1 MTMRFVR
8 GLLCSA
14 TVFSLAIP
22 VAYAADTLG
31 QPVGTALQQA
41 QTALAAHDYAK
52 ALAAVNQADA
62 VKGKSAYEDY
72 TIAQMRA
79 AVASQAGNVAEATA
93 AYEKLIAS
101 PRTPHNLK
109 NQMLMSEGT
118 MAYNAK
124 DYPKA
129 ALAIQR
135 YLKEAGP
142 NPQMETL
149 LAQSYYLQKDYAGTV
164 KVLTPGIAAVLKA
177 GQKPVESQ
185 LQMLAAS
192 ATALKDS
199 TTATHAYVLLATYY
213 PKKEYWALLL
223 HELVINTKIPASLQL
238 DVYRIRLAVGDI
250 STPRDFMEMTEI
262 AMQGHMPQLALD
274 LMNQGYQQGVLGQG
288 AEAARQ
294 ARLKALVEKTVADKK
309 ASIEAD
315 EKEALAQTSG
325 NALLN
330 VGYNYVTFGQAA
342 KGIAL
347 MQQAIA
353 KGVTDPNIARLHL
366 GLAQMQAGNKAE
378 AIQTLKSVAGD
389 NGAYDIA
396 QLWVLK
402 LAQPAPAH

>member
-8 GLLCSA
+8 GVLCSA
-14 TVFSLAIP
+14 TVLSFAVP
-22 VAYAADTLG
+22 AAYAADTLG
-31 QPVGTALQQA
+31 QPVGSALQQA
-41 QTALAAHDYAK
+41 QSALAAHNYAK
-52 ALAAVNQADA
+52 ALAAVNEADSVA
-62 VKGKSAYEDY
+62 GKSAYEDY

-79 AVASQAGNVAEATA
+79 AVASQAGDVAQATA

-101 PRTPHNLK
+101 SRTPRNLK

-135 YLKEAGP
+135 YLKDVGP

-149 LAQSYYLQKDYAGTV
+149 LAQSYYLQKDYANTLSVLNPIVSRTV
-164 KVLTPGIAAVLKA
+164 KA

-192 ATALKDS
+192 ATVLKDS
-199 TTATHAYVLLATYY
+199 TAATHAYVLLATYY

-223 HELVINTKIPASLQL
+223 HELVVNTKIPAALQL

-288 AEAARQ
+288 TEAPRQ
-294 ARLKALVEKTVADKK
+294 ARLKALVEKTVAAKK
-309 ASIEAD
+309 ASIAED
-315 EKEALAQTSG
+315 EKAALAQTSG
-325 NALLN
+325 NELLN
-330 VGYNYVTFGQAA
+330 VGYNYVTFGQAE
-342 KGIAL
+342 KGLGLMKQAL
-347 MQQAIA
+347 A

-366 GLAQMQAGNKAE
+366 GLAQMQAGDKA
-378 AIQTLKSVAGD
+378 AAVQTLKSVAGD

-402 LAQPAPAH
+402 LGQNSAAH